1 MFKNKRTMKSCSC
14 TSKKNNNKTNHNN
27 TNHNKTN
34 HTKKRSARHTK
45 NTKAL
50 LDLYNPS
57 EDDLTVDDMLLL
69 HLIGHSC
76 KHSKS
81 STTKMLDSISNSKD
95 KPSKKLIHDL
105 HFIMAVK
112 LPDLVN
118 NIVELENNF
127 AVQSGGV
134 YLKGLEDKGDQP
146 ITGNDMAQA
155 LDEISGLLTSIQ
167 YTPKGSGLVYTNLLV
182 NMLRGDEQSLKDY
195 VKYHEM
201 PKYVSYMPPSIN
213 LGAIFN
219 DVDQIP
225 PLYNVYKEYMNSIN
239 NYKVSR
245 GELDPKDIKPDYF
258 EKMAQKVV
266 SAKRALRSVD
276 IRNPKQYMQQ
286 RMM

>member
-1 MFKNKRTMKSCSC
+1 MFKNKRTMKSCSS
-14 TSKKNNNKTNHNN
+14 TSKKNNTNN
-27 TNHNKTN
+27 TKNNIKQKKY
-34 HTKKRSARHTK
+34 TKKRSARHTK
-45 NTKAL
+45 NIKAQ

-95 KPSKKLIHDL
+95 KPSKKLMHDL
-105 HFIMAVK
+105 HFIMTVK
-112 LPDLVN
+112 LPDLVD

-134 YLKGLEDKGDQP
+134 YLKGLEDKGNQP

-182 NMLRGDEQSLKDY
+182 NMLRGDEQALKDY
-195 VKYHEM
+195 VKYYEM
-201 PKYVSYMPPSIN
+201 PKYVSYMPPSLN

-225 PLYNVYKEYMNSIN
+225 SLYGVYKEYMNSIN

-276 IRNPKQYMQQ
+276 IRNPKQMLQY
-286 RMM
+286 